1 MVDVLRRARD
11 VLRPG
16 GLVVDVQPA
25 AVYEPKLAVARN
37 GARREIGA
45 FRRTPDAD
53 VVAAHRARR
62 EAVAAG
68 WFDVLTRTRGVW
80 RARYRGLAE
89 VRWLLRQNANWTLD
103 ESVRRRLS
111 TALRRAPAG
120 GSIEVTRVFS
130 LVILQRRR

>member
-1 MVDVLRRARD
+1 M
-11 VLRPG
+11 LRPG
-16 GLVVDVQPA
+16 GLVVDIQPA
-25 AVYEPKLAVARN
+25 AAYEPRLAVAWN

-62 EAVAAG
+62 DAVAAG
-68 WFDVLTRTRGVW
+68 WFDVVTQTRRVW

-103 ESVRRRLS
+103 ESVQRRLS
-111 TALRRAPAG
+111 TALRHAPAG
-120 GSIEVTRVFS
+120 GWIEVTRVFS
-130 LVILQRRR
+130 LAILRRRR